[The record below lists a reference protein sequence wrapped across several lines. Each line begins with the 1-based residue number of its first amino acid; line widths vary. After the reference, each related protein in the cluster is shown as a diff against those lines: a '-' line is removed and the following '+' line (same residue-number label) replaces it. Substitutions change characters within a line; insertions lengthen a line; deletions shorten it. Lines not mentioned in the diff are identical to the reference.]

1 MRRMV
6 PPILLG
12 MYLKI
17 WRGFRVWPN
26 ELFMGLKG
34 MQLATKWRE
43 TLKTLEIVGIVGIT
57 TAAQC

>member
-1 MRRMV
+1 MRRIV
-6 PPILLG
+6 PAILLG

-17 WRGFRVWPN
+17 RRCFRVWPN

-34 MQLATKWRE
+34 MQLATKGWWRE
-43 TLKTLEIVGIVGIT
+43 IVGIT